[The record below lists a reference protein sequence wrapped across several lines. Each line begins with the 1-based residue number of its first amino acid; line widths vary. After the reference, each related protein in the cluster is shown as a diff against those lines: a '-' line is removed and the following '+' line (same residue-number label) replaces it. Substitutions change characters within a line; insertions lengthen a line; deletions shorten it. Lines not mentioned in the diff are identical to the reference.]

1 MQMKSESVFVGKR
14 RLAVSRVKVVPGTKR
29 IIMNGKLL
37 ENYPKIIQL
46 KITEPLVVIGD
57 DNFDIKI
64 NAEGGGF
71 MAQAEASAQAIA
83 RGIVSIKG
91 EEAKKAFLEYDRA
104 LLVQDPRRAEPHKPS
119 RSKKGARRHKQRS
132 KR

>member
-1 MQMKSESVFVGKR
+1 MKSEGVFVGKR
-14 RLAVSRVKVVPGTKR
+14 RLAVSRVKLVPGTKR

-37 ENYPKIIQL
+37 ENYPKVIQL

-71 MAQAEASAQAIA
+71 MSQAEAAAQGIA
-83 RGIVSIKG
+83 RAIVSIKG
-91 EEAKKAFLEYDRA
+91 EEAKKTFLEYDRA
-104 LLVQDPRRAEPHKPS
+104 LLVQDPRRSEPHKPS

>member
-1 MQMKSESVFVGKR
+1 MKSEAIFVGKR
-14 RLAVSRVKVVPGTKR
+14 RLAVSRVKLVPGTKR
-29 IIMNGKLL
+29 IIMNGKVL
-37 ENYPKIIQL
+37 EEFPKIVQL
-46 KITEPLVVIGD
+46 KITEPLIVIGD

-71 MAQAEASAQAIA
+71 MAQAEAAAQGIA
-83 RGIVSIKG
+83 RAIVSIKG
-91 EEAKKAFLEYDRA
+91 EEAKKTFLEYDRA
-104 LLVQDPRRAEPHKPS
+104 LLVQDPRRSEPHKPS